1 MLRTEVEV
9 GGARDEP
16 DRARGGGRAQ
26 PHQSDVRIRAALR
39 DRRVFV
45 QPLLRKSF
53 G

>member
-1 MLRTEVEV
+1 MEV

-39 DRRVFV
+39 DRRALV

>member
-1 MLRTEVEV
+1 LLRTEVEV

-39 DRRVFV
+39 DRRALV